1 MAQFINEIVTH
12 SKQLYVDKDP
22 EKFAILLSMLPEGAE
37 KSLIKAEHNWRNVRR
52 PYFNVYPKV
61 LNALAKTSLRV
72 KPSQIPKSVFHD
84 LSVMAIKFPNNHDVK
99 LLKGLDHMFISL
111 IDEVRG
117 RGIGGIACY
126 YTLNDAVYYSAI
138 PQEDYVDEMLKIE
151 QEPDEFEIRYAS
163 QNDEERARTNLASRI
178 MVGVLMLAA
187 DEEYI
192 APILIR
198 GDADKAKTEDDVK
211 RLADKARR
219 RGLVGYDI
227 GRDIEVSPHIRMPH
241 FGLRW
246 TGEGRKIPKIVPI
259 KGSVINKK
267 LVAEV
272 PTGYEDDSQEDS

>member
-1 MAQFINEIVTH
+1 
-12 SKQLYVDKDP
+12 
-22 EKFAILLSMLPEGAE
+22 
-37 KSLIKAEHNWRNVRR
+37 
-52 PYFNVYPKV
+52 
-61 LNALAKTSLRV
+61 
-72 KPSQIPKSVFHD
+72 
-84 LSVMAIKFPNNHDVK
+84 
-99 LLKGLDHMFISL
+99 L

-151 QEPDEFEIRYAS
+151 QAPDEFEIRYAS

-272 PTGYEDDSQEDS
+272 PTGYEDDGQEDS